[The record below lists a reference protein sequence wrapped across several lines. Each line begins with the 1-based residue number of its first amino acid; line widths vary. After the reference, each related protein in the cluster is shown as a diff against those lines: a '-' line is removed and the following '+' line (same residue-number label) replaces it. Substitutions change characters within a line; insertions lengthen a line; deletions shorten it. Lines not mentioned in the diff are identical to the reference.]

1 MFITL
6 PIKWY
11 TWKKVKEI
19 MENLQENSAGI
30 NDDVSLFSQIL
41 NQFQELGNWN
51 WKFLTFII
59 GISQETK
66 LILI

>member
-11 TWKKVKEI
+11 STWKKVKEI
-19 MENLQENSAGI
+19 MENIQENSAGI

-51 WKFLTFII
+51 WKFLFVL
-59 GISQETK
+59 K
-66 LILI
+66 LKLWTIYIL

>member
-41 NQFQELGNWN
+41 KNPIFSINF
-51 WKFLTFII
+51 K
-59 GISQETK
+59 SK
-66 LILI
+66 